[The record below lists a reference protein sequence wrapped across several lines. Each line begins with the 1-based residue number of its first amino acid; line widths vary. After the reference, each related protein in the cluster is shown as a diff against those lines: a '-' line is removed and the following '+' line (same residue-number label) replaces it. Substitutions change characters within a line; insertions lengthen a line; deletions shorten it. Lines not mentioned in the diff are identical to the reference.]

1 MKTLHHYTS
10 EEGHEGIIQSK
21 SIRPSFRAS
30 NPKDAR
36 FGDGQYLS
44 DILSGTKRP
53 GQLSML
59 FFGMPFAGRRFT
71 HYVSIN
77 TKGLDVVF
85 GRQSVYVVKNSG
97 PLDISKRLVP
107 DAWTRPATARGG

>member
-10 EEGHEGIIQSK
+10 EEGHAGIIQSK
-21 SIRPSFRAS
+21 SLRPSVRAN
-30 NPKDAR
+30 NPQDAR

-44 DILSGTKRP
+44 DILPGTKRP

-71 HYVSIN
+71 HYVSID

-97 PLDISKRLVP
+97 PLDISKRLV
-107 DAWTRPATARGG
+107 ANGKN